1 LGEEMPRKKESGSNI
16 VTFIIYAL
24 LAIILLK
31 IFRIIPDP
39 PEYDINVV
47 IGLLTLVIAISTGF
61 SNWLS
66 RRFSSITD
74 KLDSLDKNVQTI
86 STNLKLIEQRVTSLE
101 CNIDIRE
108 RIARLEE
115 KVKKVTK

>member
-1 LGEEMPRKKESGSNI
+1 MPKKKESGSNI
-16 VTFIIYAL
+16 VTLIIYV
-24 LAIILLK
+24 ILVVIVLK

-74 KLDSLDKNVQTI
+74 KLDSLDKNMQTI

-115 KVKKVTK
+115 NVKKQKKG